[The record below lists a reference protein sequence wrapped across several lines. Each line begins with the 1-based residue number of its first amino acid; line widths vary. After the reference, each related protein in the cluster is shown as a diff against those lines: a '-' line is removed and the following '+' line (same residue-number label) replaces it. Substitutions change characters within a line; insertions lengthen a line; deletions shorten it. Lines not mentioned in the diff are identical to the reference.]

1 VGDPKQSSDK
11 QNDENNEHEVP
22 EEPLKGISTK
32 RVSPQI
38 PKPKEEFS
46 IEWLRRLGKMRKPD
60 IREHSP
66 ERPMERKNSQGFLL
80 RPVIDHSHLDESQTD
95 KSEE

>member
-1 VGDPKQSSDK
+1 MDKSAIYFKIFPEQVLVGDPKQSSDK

-46 IEWLRRLGKMRKPD
+46 IE
-60 IREHSP
+60 
-66 ERPMERKNSQGFLL
+66 
-80 RPVIDHSHLDESQTD
+80 
-95 KSEE
+95 

>member
-1 VGDPKQSSDK
+1 
-11 QNDENNEHEVP
+11 
-22 EEPLKGISTK
+22 
-32 RVSPQI
+32 
-38 PKPKEEFS
+38 
-46 IEWLRRLGKMRKPD
+46 MRKPD

-80 RPVIDHSHLDESQTD
+80 RPVIDHSHLDKSQTD